1 MNRGSSPFVTA
12 AAPPGPP
19 PGYVARVT
27 GGVLLPVF
35 TLLSAVWFAT
45 MAIGL
50 LSAWWATG
58 QVHFGIWPQ
67 DHWFSL
73 PDVPRWVAVGV
84 ILVVYA
90 LIALPIGAA
99 RKAALYYANG
109 GRLHGWA
116 DAWSGLLWIAVV
128 AVLLLAAWQ
137 FMPHLH
143 EMLRHAHQGSSA
155 VIHL

>member
-1 MNRGSSPFVTA
+1 MNRGGGAFVAA

-19 PGYVARVT
+19 PGYAARVI

-35 TLLSAVWFAT
+35 TVISALWFAA
-45 MAIGL
+45 MAVGL
-50 LSAWWATG
+50 LSVWWTTG
-58 QVHFGIWPQ
+58 HMHFNVWPQ
-67 DHWFSL
+67 GDWFNV
-73 PDVPRWVAVGV
+73 PDLPRWVAIAI

-90 LIALPIGAA
+90 LLAMPIGAA

-128 AVLLLAAWQ
+128 ALLLLAAWH
-137 FMPHLH
+137 FMPHLYD
-143 EMLRHAHQGSSA
+143 MLRHGGQGTQA
-155 VIHL
+155 VINL